1 MAACSGI
8 TKQGAR
14 CRAPAMSGSAYCLNH
29 DPTKVDQQR
38 RRSSKG
44 GRAGGRGRPS
54 GELRA
59 LHARFV
65 EIADNIEAGMLDKSV
80 GIAMVQALNG
90 ARACMRDLLA
100 AREQE
105 ELVERLEV
113 LEEGLAARKEG
124 FGYGP

>member
-1 MAACSGI
+1 
-8 TKQGAR
+8 
-14 CRAPAMSGSAYCLNH
+14 MSGSVYCLNH
-29 DPTKVDQQR
+29 DPTKVDEQR

-65 EIADNIEAGMLDKSV
+65 EIADKVEAGILDKSL

-90 ARACMRDLLA
+90 ARACVRDGLV

-105 ELVERLEV
+105 DLIQQVEEMRQEM
-113 LEEGLAARKEG
+113 EQQRADRRRR
-124 FGYGP
+124 GYGSGGNLA